1 MLTNR
6 DQYYG
11 KVIRVDEVKVQILYE
26 DGNDQGPHVHFW
38 QASDEDPPLEWL
50 PAPPRDALD
59 SSDYADWNDDIHPD
73 LWEYE
78 GLPRKGERV
87 HKHYSI
93 VDDVRIDH
101 FISMSELDLF
111 FQKVVTASNAYA
123 AKVLST
129 PFTSIVLFCCLLQ
142 YVESQDGMSSVVY
155 TLPVMYK
162 LLRLILLYA
171 LRGGVPG
178 GIPFR
183 SMWSTSSYIGV
194 DSARKIMARDEALT
208 YLRYLHLPAEGEGKN
223 NKVNIMITTLRDNCL
238 RNVRPGPVRPLLLV
252 ICLPLTFST

>member
-1 MLTNR
+1 MKTLLLSGYLLPPETLWTAATMLIGMMTFILTCGSMKDSPGKEREFTNTT
-6 DQYYG
+6 
-11 KVIRVDEVKVQILYE
+11 
-26 DGNDQGPHVHFW
+26 
-38 QASDEDPPLEWL
+38 
-50 PAPPRDALD
+50 
-59 SSDYADWNDDIHPD
+59 
-73 LWEYE
+73 
-78 GLPRKGERV
+78 
-87 HKHYSI
+87 
-93 VDDVRIDH
+93 DDVRIDH

-111 FQKVVTASNAYA
+111 FQFLPPSFWKKVVTASNAYA

-194 DSARKIMARDEALT
+194 DAARKIMARDEALT

-252 ICLPLTFST
+252 ICLPLTFSTSVLTRKVFARQHALI